1 MALTRA
7 TGKIIGDSNGNL
19 NLSGIVT
26 ATNFVGNITGNPT
39 GSGANLTNLP
49 AGQLTGTVADARIS
63 TLTASKLSGA
73 LPAISAANLTNV
85 PAANITGT
93 LPAISGASLTGVTA
107 VGLSTTASLNTSGIV
122 TATAFAPTI
131 AQFSHRNLLINGD
144 MKISQRKTT
153 QANIASGT
161 HHVLD
166 RWGIEITQGGGAQV
180 TMSQDSQAPEGF
192 SKSLKIEVTTADTS
206 IAAGERWQVRQRI
219 EGQDLR
225 RLKYGT
231 SNALQCTFSFFVRS
245 NVTGTFAVGLYQQD
259 GNKINSGNYTIN
271 SADTWEKKTIIING
285 NTANAMNDDNTL
297 GFQVGIGIAAGTN
310 FSSGTATGNW
320 VSQNNTQYPSQT
332 NLLASVGNNLF
343 FTGCQLEVG
352 PVATPFE
359 HRTFADQLH
368 RCRRYCQVYKTDS
381 GGGTFTRFAS
391 GIMQTTSSI
400 RCIFYLNPEM
410 RVIPSATKTGNF
422 QIFPASG
429 LNISNLNLE
438 SGTSTFRSAILLQS
452 SGMSG
457 TAGSSHYFSANDD
470 ATAQVTFDSE
480 L

>member
-144 MKISQRKTT
+144 MKISQRSTS
-153 QANIASGT
+153 QASIASGT
-161 HHVLD
+161 SHVLD
-166 RWGIEITQGGGAQV
+166 RWGIEVTQGGGAQV
-180 TMSQDSQAPEGF
+180 TMSQDNQAPEGF

-231 SNALQCTFSFFVRS
+231 SNALQCIFSFFVRS

-259 GNKINSGNYTIN
+259 GGKINSGNYTIN

-285 NTANAMNDDNTL
+285 NTADAMNDDNTL

-320 VSQNNTQYPSQT
+320 VAQNNTQYPSQT

-359 HRTFADQLH
+359 HRSAGDELKRCQRYYQQYVNPCCTGVIPDNGSKAYSIGLQFQTRMRAAPTLTITNAGSGQNISDGQSSVNISSLNAAD
-368 RCRRYCQVYKTDS
+368 RNVD
-381 GGGTFTRFAS
+381 GAS
-391 GIMQTTSSI
+391 I
-400 RCIFYLNPEM
+400 YLNLASDLGDF
-410 RVIPSATKTGNF
+410 R
-422 QIFPASG
+422 PACLGRNDS
-429 LNISNLNLE
+429 
-438 SGTSTFRSAILLQS
+438 TSDTTTYKFA
-452 SGMSG
+452 
-457 TAGSSHYFSANDD
+457 A
-470 ATAQVTFDSE
+470 E